1 MKSKPP
7 PRRPPPQV
15 KPREPEPEP
24 EPEPEAEPEP
34 EPEVEVLCSYIQW
47 NTINA
52 TMKNVVVVMGYHY
65 TMILQL

>member
-1 MKSKPP
+1 M
-7 PRRPPPQV
+7 
-15 KPREPEPEP
+15 KPREPEPEPELEPEPEP

-52 TMKNVVVVMGYHY
+52 TMKNVVIVMGYDY
-65 TMILQL
+65 IMIL